1 MDKEKNWM
9 LITYY
14 CPTHGDS
21 GILKP
26 IEITKKEISK
36 KLLKKESISKINN
49 IKND

>member
-1 MDKEKNWM
+1 MNEDKWM

-26 IEITKKEISK
+26 IEIPKKEVS
-36 KLLKKESISKINN
+36 ETFSR
-49 IKND
+49 KNRPFKN

>member
-1 MDKEKNWM
+1 MDEEKKWM